1 MEMEQGFSDNVY
13 TIDLSYVKTAA
24 EIVFDLSSILDNE
37 EASNKNICL
46 KLGDIDLN
54 QAQLLSIKSLINS
67 INSSLSYVD
76 TRSVQTENSALALGI
91 IISNA
96 SIENIAKE
104 EPEMTYKTIDEII
117 QSIDEQVSIKQTEEI
132 VAPDES
138 NEQEP
143 IEVLEETISS
153 TPREYEK
160 IEISA
165 QEEEKNETVVE
176 EESQDIV
183 QEDLSE
189 SVPVKEPSAV
199 ESEPSEIIQEGID
212 AIFNAEK
219 KLEYIFEAE
228 ETKEESVS
236 TQEQIYAGIV
246 EEEKEYTEEDYEIDA
261 FPVKYIK
268 QTIRSG
274 QVINF
279 EGNIVIIGDCHPGS
293 EIKASGDITVWGVLG
308 GIAHAGALGN
318 QKAKIRALKMNAI
331 QLRISD
337 CYARRPDS
345 LNTIFVEKTNV
356 FTPEEARIVN
366 DEIVIFKIND

>member
-96 SIENIAKE
+96 SIENTAKE

-132 VAPDES
+132 VSPLES

-143 IEVLEETISS
+143 MEVLEETISS

-165 QEEEKNETVVE
+165 QEEEKNETEIE
-176 EESQDIV
+176 ELSQDVV

-189 SVPVKEPSAV
+189 GAPVKEPSAI

-236 TQEQIYAGIV
+236 IQEQVYAGIA